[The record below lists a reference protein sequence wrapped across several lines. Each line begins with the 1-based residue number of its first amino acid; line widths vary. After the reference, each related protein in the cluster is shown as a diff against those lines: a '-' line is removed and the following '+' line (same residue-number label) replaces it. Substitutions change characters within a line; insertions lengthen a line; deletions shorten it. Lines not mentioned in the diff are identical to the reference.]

1 MTGKMSAMCISGR
14 NQYSKGAIQQDFAA
28 GMRELD
34 QELAA
39 EEDEEAST
47 QTLRLGI
54 MMRWPEVCLC
64 LRLFSWV
71 PGTQRATSQG
81 SSCLEV
87 HDCRR
92 DGDPSI
98 TGSLRKAY

>member
-14 NQYSKGAIQQDFAA
+14 NQYFKGAIQQDFAA

-54 MMRWPEVCLC
+54 MMR
-64 LRLFSWV
+64 
-71 PGTQRATSQG
+71 
-81 SSCLEV
+81 
-87 HDCRR
+87 
-92 DGDPSI
+92 
-98 TGSLRKAY
+98 